1 MIGGRWQLLIPVKLA
16 LIGTVQNYENQ
27 GSCWERISQ
36 RAPCSSDFKDV
47 CQNVINRAADKNV
60 ESLKQGTGI
69 MYSKLKAVVRQAL
82 LLTSLVIEA
91 MIVVRCVLLGKKKR
105 HLVPR
110 SHTAH
115 STAETPSFLLQK
127 YLWNHVRKCDGPS
140 QIDLSFW
147 LTGRERLEE
156 IRDWQNKFLPGE
168 HAWNPDCINKKT
180 NWRWPL
186 MEILFLSLT

>member
-1 MIGGRWQLLIPVKLA
+1 MIGGRWQLLIPVKLG

-91 MIVVRCVLLGKKKR
+91 MIVVRCVLLGEKKKGIWFQGATQLIAQLKPPHFSCKNIYEIMLENVTVHHR
-105 HLVPR
+105 SIYHSDWLGGKGLKKYEIDRTNFFLVSMP
-110 SHTAH
+110 
-115 STAETPSFLLQK
+115 EI
-127 YLWNHVRKCDGPS
+127 
-140 QIDLSFW
+140 QIASIKRQIGGD
-147 LTGRERLEE
+147 R
-156 IRDWQNKFLPGE
+156 
-168 HAWNPDCINKKT
+168 
-180 NWRWPL
+180 
-186 MEILFLSLT
+186 